1 MEMDTREMEERAR
14 MLQEK
19 LGPQFAEA
27 KENFDQLNRRVTT
40 FIKENPTTCLLGA
53 LALGFVVGKIAS
65 RR

>member
-19 LGPQFAEA
+19 LGPQLAEA
-27 KENFDQLNRRVTT
+27 KENFDHLNRRVTT

-53 LALGFVVGKIAS
+53 LALGFIVGKIAS